1 MDSKLKCV
9 FEMPVDEE
17 TAVNEEA
24 VPVDEFRKRLPE
36 SKAANKVCMD
46 YLKKSKCI

>member
-17 TAVNEEA
+17 TAANDEG
-24 VPVDEFRKRLPE
+24 VPVEEFRKRLPE
-36 SKAANKVCMD
+36 SKAAVKVQD
-46 YLKKSKCI
+46 SP